1 MTDPAGLLTPPSQLV
16 KVMNTSQ
23 QEINNSFATVN
34 DYNSERGRYLVSTV
48 VTNKLLSLKPENLQ
62 KASFMEKMTVQ
73 SKLAWK
79 LANEQ
84 FNNPEVR
91 AQMKRFYDELR
102 YKLGFKPEY
111 LMFGLL
117 ALFLMSL
124 KLFGISKTFLV
135 SSLGV
140 LILVVTA
147 PDLYSGSDFKTIATK
162 FPGRWRDSIVQ
173 STGFTGISEK
183 MALGVFIVLI
193 LFSVKILV
201 TPFATQS
208 IKTPVSS
215 SIKYN
220 TNVSKSFSFEEMYKL
235 GFDDGLAGEPFGSS
249 LPKSEDNDNLDDYDW
264 DLEEPTPINTPSS
277 RKMGFSTILSFF
289 ALLRVGKQLAV
300 GPDGQVSLDRLIA
313 NLKVMEPWKLG
324 ILGVSLY
331 TLFRSFLF

>member
-140 LILVVTA
+140 LILVVTS